1 MYRVAG
7 WWVLYLD
14 RNTKRMGVE
23 RENDFHEYKRI
34 GGWTH
39 VADGRCE
46 DMEALADLWNGRGT
60 NFFNY
65 GGLTN
70 VS

>member
-1 MYRVAG
+1 MYRVSG
-7 WWVLYLD
+7 WWVLYLN
-14 RNTKRMGVE
+14 RKTNRMGVE
-23 RENDFHEYKRI
+23 RENDFHEYKRM
-34 GGWTH
+34 GGWTYI
-39 VADGRCE
+39 ADGRCE